1 MRRIAVL
8 VDGVHTRELI
18 EGLERAIGLD
28 GAELILVYVHG
39 RGPRAGLEMVR
50 HRPGGVGMPPQRR
63 AVITEA
69 EKARAAAAL
78 DEAERLAA
86 DGGATSRAVEVDGEA
101 GPALCEV
108 AARDKAGLVAL
119 RAGGRDAPP
128 AGPRSLGPAAR
139 FVVDHATCPVLLL
152 RGR

>member
-1 MRRIAVL
+1 MRKIAVL
-8 VDGVHTRELI
+8 VDGVHTRELL
-18 EGLERAIGLD
+18 EGIERAVGLD

-50 HRPGGVGMPPQRR
+50 HRPGGVGMPAQRR

-69 EKARAAAAL
+69 EKARAASAL

-86 DGGATSRAVEVDGEA
+86 DGGASSRVVEVEGEA

-108 AARDKAGLVAL
+108 AAAERADVVAI
-119 RAGGRDAPP
+119 RAGGTDAPP
-128 AGPRSLGPAAR
+128 TGPRSLGPVAR
-139 FVVDHATCPVLLL
+139 FVVDHARCPVLLL